1 MAHLQLTTSLL
12 GLGLAGLI
20 LYLLRR
26 DHLHLS
32 HGLFWILIAAVAAL
46 FGIWPG
52 LIDHLARFVGIAYP
66 PTLLLLLALLVAL
79 VKALHAD
86 LLNTR
91 LELQLKRINQQVA
104 LLAEKFQASS
114 PGTSPTQAVPGPGGA
129 QQAHHEPTSMLQSDR
144 GPGD

>member
-1 MAHLQLTTSLL
+1 MAHLQITTSLL
-12 GLGLAGLI
+12 GIGLAVFI

-32 HGLFWILIAAVAAL
+32 HGLFWILIAGMAAL

-52 LIDHLARFVGIAYP
+52 LIDHLAGFVGIAYP

-91 LELQLKRINQQVA
+91 LELQLKRINQEVA
-104 LLAEKFQASS
+104 LLAQQIDASQKPPGAAQFDIALS
-114 PGTSPTQAVPGPGGA
+114 PPCDP
-129 QQAHHEPTSMLQSDR
+129 SD
-144 GPGD
+144 